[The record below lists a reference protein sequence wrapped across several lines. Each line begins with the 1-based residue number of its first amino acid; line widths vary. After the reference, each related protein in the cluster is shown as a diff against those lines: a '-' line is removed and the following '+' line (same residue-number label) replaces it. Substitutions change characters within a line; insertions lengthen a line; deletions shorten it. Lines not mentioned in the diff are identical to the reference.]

1 MYIQIPDT
9 YIGSTKPHEFETYGL
24 NIENLKFEKVN
35 SDLPEGV
42 RRVFLEIL
50 SNAGDNCDA
59 SRRAN
64 VDPDK
69 IIN

>member
-1 MYIQIPDT
+1 MDKKIRNERNITDYSGLSDISHVYTIPDT

-42 RRVFLEIL
+42 RRVFLEI
-50 SNAGDNCDA
+50 SF
-59 SRRAN
+59 
-64 VDPDK
+64 
-69 IIN
+69 